1 MVFHTNFVPNAVILF
16 LEMMRWNQVFE
27 ALLDVV
33 SSTFLTETKK
43 TKWPKIFL
51 KISVFEVISE
61 AYLKPS
67 QVPTIEIFCEN
78 S

>member
-51 KISVFEVISE
+51 KISIFEVISE
-61 AYLKPS
+61 VYLKPS
-67 QVPTIEIFCEN
+67 QAPTIEIFCEN

>member
-43 TKWPKIFL
+43 KLSGEKIF
-51 KISVFEVISE
+51 
-61 AYLKPS
+61 
-67 QVPTIEIFCEN
+67 
-78 S
+78 